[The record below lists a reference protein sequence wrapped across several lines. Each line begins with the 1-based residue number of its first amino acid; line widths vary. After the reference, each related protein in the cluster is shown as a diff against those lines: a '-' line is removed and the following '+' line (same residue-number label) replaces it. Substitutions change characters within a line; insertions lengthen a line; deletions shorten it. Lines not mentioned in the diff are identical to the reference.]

1 MSAGVLL
8 ALAGLGAFHGLNPG
22 MGWLFAVSLG
32 LQERSRGALLRA
44 LGPIALGHFAS
55 VAAISIAV
63 AIGMSSVTTTV
74 VAVVGGLLLVGAG
87 LWHVLSRRHFRWVG
101 MRLNAWQLMFW
112 SFLVASVHGA
122 GLMLVP
128 VLTSGGSEPPAH
140 HPAPESVGVAAELTE
155 ALLTG
160 TAAAGLH
167 TAATAVVA
175 GILAVVVYESVGV
188 RILRTAWVNLDGLWA
203 MALLAAGVLTVVT
216 AVV

>member
-1 MSAGVLL
+1 MSSGVLV

-32 LQERSRGALLRA
+32 LQERSRGALLQA
-44 LGPIALGHFAS
+44 IGPIALGHFAS
-55 VAAISIAV
+55 VAAVSIAV
-63 AIGMSSVTTTV
+63 AIGVSSVTTTV
-74 VAVVGGLLLVGAG
+74 VAVVGGLLLVAAG

-101 MRLNAWQLMFW
+101 MRLNAWQLTLW

-128 VLTSGGSEPPAH
+128 VLTSGGSAPPQHDPVSNADG
-140 HPAPESVGVAAELTE
+140 SAAGLWE
-155 ALLTG
+155 ALLAG

-167 TAATAVVA
+167 TAATVVVA
-175 GILAVVVYESVGV
+175 GMIALVVYESVGV

-203 MALLAAGVLTVVT
+203 MALLAAGVFTVIT